1 MPVNE
6 ALKAQ
11 LFEELRWKNDDELVE
26 EASQVI
32 GELET
37 ITKEL
42 ATRKSDIEFTLTN
55 LAHYEEV
62 IQKLQPLEAQL
73 PILEGFEVT
82 VILIQREFK
91 ESSRLFA
98 QPSRDHAQPI

>member
-1 MPVNE
+1 MMSSSRRP
-6 ALKAQ
+6 
-11 LFEELRWKNDDELVE
+11 
-26 EASQVI
+26 SQVI

-73 PILEGFEVT
+73 PI
-82 VILIQREFK
+82 
-91 ESSRLFA
+91 
-98 QPSRDHAQPI
+98 

>member
-1 MPVNE
+1 
-6 ALKAQ
+6 LKN
-11 LFEELRWKNDDELVE
+11 FGGKNDDELVE

-62 IQKLQPLEAQL
+62 IQKAAAF
-73 PILEGFEVT
+73 GGSTAHFRGV
-82 VILIQREFK
+82 
-91 ESSRLFA
+91 
-98 QPSRDHAQPI
+98 